1 MSKNTNLSFL
11 TDYITA
17 DITNGRIGIN
27 NASPTVAFD
36 VVGATKITGVLT
48 LTSTISNGTYTYTLP
63 SATGTLALTSAL
75 SGYLPLTGGTLTGA
89 LGGTSASF
97 TGVITTA
104 NDVNLTSSAY
114 VYSSAGGSGV
124 RSGIFLNGASQAFNV
139 FTAGTSKLEIAS
151 TGAATFS
158 GIVNIGTAG
167 TERLNIFGAGSQYIN
182 IKNTTT
188 SADMFVGMS
197 SGLAAAY
204 IGTGGTDPLVFVTVN
219 TERMRITSAGNV
231 GIGNTN
237 PNSLL
242 TLKNSATNTRLE
254 LDTESAGSSILSY
267 DRTASAYKILYLR
280 GSDIQINP
288 NDVTAMTI
296 KAGGN
301 ILIGTTTSNNHKLEI
316 VSGSTSAIRV
326 SVDSG
331 TSGISMSP
339 GAIFQIDKAGVGGG
353 AFQITSG
360 GNVLINQSV
369 TDASAG
375 GAVFQLT
382 QGNANWIHFI
392 KNSNTS
398 GNVYGSNILFS
409 YAPNNT
415 ASAFFGGSD
424 SSTERYR
431 MYANGG
437 LANYATNNVV
447 LSDERL
453 KKDITP
459 LESVWNKIKNIEIVK
474 YKFKDQTHDDFNMG
488 VIAQQ
493 VEKIAPELIEIDG
506 WGTLAED
513 GSTYKGI
520 YETDIN
526 YYSIKALQEAMAKIE
541 ILESEITILK
551 NK

>member
-27 NASPTVAFD
+27 NASPAYAFD
-36 VVGATKITGVLT
+36 VTGIAR
-48 LTSTISNGTYTYTLP
+48 TSTSTYLATASGSVGIGTTSPTDFIDATSGVAIIAP
-63 SATGTLALTSAL
+63 SGRSGLSLGSTQGTADEILARL
-75 SGYLPLTGGTLTGA
+75 
-89 LGGTSASF
+89 SF
-97 TGVITTA
+97 TNTNSTNAGGKRLSYISGIRGTTNNSAYLEFGTA
-104 NDVNLTSSAY
+104 NDGLGTQRMV
-114 VYSSAGGSGV
+114 V
-124 RSGIFLNGASQAFNV
+124 SQ
-139 FTAGTSKLEIAS
+139 T
-151 TGAATFS
+151 
-158 GIVNIGTAG
+158 
-167 TERLNIFGAGSQYIN
+167 
-182 IKNTTT
+182 
-188 SADMFVGMS
+188 
-197 SGLAAAY
+197 
-204 IGTGGTDPLVFVTVN
+204 
-219 TERMRITSAGNV
+219 GNV
-231 GIGNTN
+231 GIGTSS
-237 PNSLL
+237 PSV
-242 TLKNSATNTRLE
+242 
-254 LDTESAGSSILSY
+254 AGGSY
-267 DRTASAYKILYLR
+267 TGIDIR
-280 GSDIQINP
+280 GS
-288 NDVTAMTI
+288 
-296 KAGGN
+296 GGGS
-301 ILIGTTTSNNHKLEI
+301 L
-316 VSGSTSAIRV
+316 VMGSTSTLMSYIYA
-326 SVDSG
+326 DSG
-331 TSGISMSP
+331 ALTLQTTGSIPILFIP
-339 GAIFQIDKAGVGGG
+339 GGYERMR
-353 AFQITSG
+353 ITSG
-360 GNVLINQSV
+360 GNVLINQSA
-369 TDASAG
+369 TDAAAG

-453 KKDITP
+453 KKDIIP

-493 VEKIAPELIEIDG
+493 VEKIAPELIEIEG

-551 NK
+551 QK

>member
-27 NASPTVAFD
+27 NASPAYAFD
-36 VVGATKITGVLT
+36 VTGIARTSTSTYLATASGSVGIGTTSPTSYITGVLSVVAT
-48 LTSTISNGTYTYTLP
+48 GDNYVNIVSP
-63 SATGTLALTSAL
+63 SANAAGVMFQDT
-75 SGYLPLTGGTLTGA
+75 TGGSIV
-89 LGGTSASF
+89 GGIRYTHSDDVLSF
-97 TGVITTA
+97 W
-104 NDVNLTSSAY
+104 N
-114 VYSSAGGSGV
+114 
-124 RSGIFLNGASQAFNV
+124 
-139 FTAGTSKLEIAS
+139 
-151 TGAATFS
+151 
-158 GIVNIGTAG
+158 
-167 TERLNIFGAGSQYIN
+167 AGSE
-182 IKNTTT
+182 K
-188 SADMFVGMS
+188 
-197 SGLAAAY
+197 
-204 IGTGGTDPLVFVTVN
+204 
-219 TERMRITSAGNV
+219 MRITSAGNV